1 MTSPAFTNASSSSA
15 DSGAAGESQYPTMLS
30 PLEVGGKTFRNR
42 VIMGSMHTGLEDKLE
57 DAPKLAEFFRERAEG
72 GVAAIVTGGYPP
84 VLEGNLTPFG
94 QPFNSQE
101 IADAHRQV
109 TEATHAGGA
118 LAILQLLHAGRYGYH
133 PMAVSASATQSPI
146 TPFPARELSDEEVRA
161 TIKAYGEAA
170 KYAKDAGYDGVQIM
184 GSEGY
189 LINQFLAERTN
200 QRTDGWGGSAEK
212 RMRFPIEI
220 VKAVRAAVPED
231 FLIDYRISVL
241 DLVEGGQTQEEIHEL
256 ARQLQDAGVDMFSS
270 GIGWHEAQVP
280 TIVTSVPRGA
290 FAWATAELRKVVD
303 VPVVIANRI
312 NTPQVAEQLL
322 DGSFNPEGGEART
335 GGEPFGEFVS
345 LARPMLADAGFVNR
359 AAAGEAELINHCIAC
374 NQACLDHTFTNER
387 ATCLV
392 NPRAGYETELKLLPT
407 RTAKRVGVI
416 GAGVAGLFG
425 AEALAERGHRVEI
438 FEASDNVGGQF
449 QLAMRIPGKEEFV
462 EALKNVQARLA
473 KREVPI
479 HLGSPRTPEE
489 LLEAGFDEVVV
500 ASGVTPRIPE
510 FPGLAEAL
518 RGEVDGVSAMTYA
531 ELLSREKEA
540 GKNVA
545 VIGAGGIGYDVTE
558 FLVEDRGGQPQ
569 SIREW
574 NEHWGVTTDPEVRA
588 NLTRPNPPQPL
599 RKVTML
605 QRKITRMGRGLG
617 KTTGWVHRAAVAMA
631 GVEQIVGVTYEKLD
645 SEGLHITVPAQDIKE
660 LQKALAKAKKA
671 KDTEELARLET
682 AIREERKEL
691 VIPVD
696 TVVLCTGQESV
707 RPDKA
712 DGTSDDAE
720 QKVHIVGGADVAA
733 ELDAKRAIRQAVE
746 LAARL

>member
-1 MTSPAFTNASSSSA
+1 
-15 DSGAAGESQYPTMLS
+15 
-30 PLEVGGKTFRNR
+30 
-42 VIMGSMHTGLEDKLE
+42 
-57 DAPKLAEFFRERAEG
+57 
-72 GVAAIVTGGYPP
+72 
-84 VLEGNLTPFG
+84 
-94 QPFNSQE
+94 
-101 IADAHRQV
+101 
-109 TEATHAGGA
+109 
-118 LAILQLLHAGRYGYH
+118 
-133 PMAVSASATQSPI
+133 
-146 TPFPARELSDEEVRA
+146 
-161 TIKAYGEAA
+161 
-170 KYAKDAGYDGVQIM
+170 
-184 GSEGY
+184 
-189 LINQFLAERTN
+189 
-200 QRTDGWGGSAEK
+200 
-212 RMRFPIEI
+212 
-220 VKAVRAAVPED
+220 
-231 FLIDYRISVL
+231 
-241 DLVEGGQTQEEIHEL
+241 
-256 ARQLQDAGVDMFSS
+256 
-270 GIGWHEAQVP
+270 
-280 TIVTSVPRGA
+280 
-290 FAWATAELRKVVD
+290 
-303 VPVVIANRI
+303 
-312 NTPQVAEQLL
+312 
-322 DGSFNPEGGEART
+322 
-335 GGEPFGEFVS
+335 
-345 LARPMLADAGFVNR
+345 
-359 AAAGEAELINHCIAC
+359 
-374 NQACLDHTFTNER
+374 
-387 ATCLV
+387 
-392 NPRAGYETELKLLPT
+392 
-407 RTAKRVGVI
+407 
-416 GAGVAGLFG
+416 
-425 AEALAERGHRVEI
+425 
-438 FEASDNVGGQF
+438 
-449 QLAMRIPGKEEFV
+449 EEFV

-574 NEHWGVTTDPEVRA
+574 NEQWGVTTDPEVRA
-588 NLTRPNPPQPL
+588 NLTHPNPPQPL

-660 LQKALAKAKKA
+660 LQKALSKAKKA
-671 KDTEELARLET
+671 KDAEELARLET

-691 VIPVD
+691 VIPID
-696 TVVLCTGQESV
+696 TVVLCTGQQSV

-712 DGTSDDAE
+712 DGTSAAAAPPCLETATREERTVRVIPVATVALCTGPAPVRPAKADGTSDDAE
-720 QKVHIVGGADVAA
+720 QRVHIVGGADVAA